1 MVNGK
6 KNRTVGFDGEK
17 AAKEFLKE
25 NNYKIVEQ
33 NFRTRFGEI
42 DIIAKDGNYIVFV
55 EVKTRS
61 VEKDLYS
68 YFGSPASAVDG
79 KKQFRTIQA
88 ARQYLLCHPNI
99 QKQPRFDVIEVYLDR
114 YNGNTINVNHIINAF
129 GIK

>member
-55 EVKTRS
+55 EVKTRG
-61 VEKDLYS
+61 EKS
-68 YFGSPASAVDG
+68 FGNPMEAVDYPKQ
-79 KKQFRTIQA
+79 KKIIMASEQF
-88 ARQYLLCHPNI
+88 LL
-99 QKQPRFDVIEVYLDR
+99 KKEFFDLQPRFDVIEVFSES
-114 YNGNTINVNHIINAF
+114 GKINHIINAF
-129 GIK
+129 